1 MGSSWVP
8 WVVALLVMVIRL
20 DSSMTQGRDPP
31 GKNTVLFFRYICKNW
46 HGGMDAFP
54 EPVWT
59 GSDVWLQRACSSL
72 WQKSIPSFL
81 TTRKGLM
88 GKGTSCPKATDSRSG
103 EAGRREIHHLL
114 RVLIVSVSVWEE
126 LLFFSQEFD
135 DFDGFSIY
143 PIGVYVDPRTCKQS
157 LLHLPFLSFLS
168 YGQIVPSDLEKWEK
182 LYILSPSSGSQV
194 CVFTAVVFLDEDLS
208 YANRKRCYVMK
219 TYQKET
225 GYNVLKTEPL
235 WMSRSH

>member
-1 MGSSWVP
+1 MGGWMPFPNQSGLEVTSGSKECVLPFDKKVFLPSLRHARDWWGKGLPVP
-8 WVVALLVMVIRL
+8 KPRI
-20 DSSMTQGRDPP
+20 QGVGRQEE
-31 GKNTVLFFRYICKNW
+31 G
-46 HGGMDAFP
+46 
-54 EPVWT
+54 
-59 GSDVWLQRACSSL
+59 
-72 WQKSIPSFL
+72 KSITCLGS
-81 TTRKGLM
+81 
-88 GKGTSCPKATDSRSG
+88 
-103 EAGRREIHHLL
+103 LL
-114 RVLIVSVSVWEE
+114 SVWEE

-225 GYNVLKTEPL
+225 GYNMLKTEPL